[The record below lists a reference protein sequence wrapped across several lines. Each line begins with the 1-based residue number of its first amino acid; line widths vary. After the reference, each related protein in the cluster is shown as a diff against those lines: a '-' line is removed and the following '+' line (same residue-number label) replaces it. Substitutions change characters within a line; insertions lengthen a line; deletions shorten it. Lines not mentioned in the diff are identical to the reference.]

1 MSTLRSSL
9 LFLLPLAVQVSYAQT
24 VSGDD
29 VIVEETVVTGTRVNA
44 TESTFVGDITVLDR
58 KEIEARNAESVL
70 ELLRQVSGLHVSQ
83 YGGRGGY
90 SSVFV
95 QGAEPNFTTVLL
107 DGVKVNDPT
116 NSRGGSFNFVSLSLS
131 DIERIEVVRGPQSSI
146 YGSDAL
152 SGVISITTRVATES
166 NLWLEAEVS
175 EEDTSRS
182 SVRVS
187 SPLSQNTSVT
197 VGVST
202 SRQGEIVEGNDY
214 SDRAASVR
222 LKRNAR
228 LSYDVVGRWFD
239 SDSEGFPED
248 SGGPTFSV
256 LSGLDDRETNQ
267 FSLAAGLGFEA
278 TETLSLNAYANFLE
292 LEDDFVS
299 PGIAPGLL
307 GAVPANSSDSV
318 FERSQISAF
327 LNTDLSDQLEWTIGL
342 DYQKEDGDQEGS
354 VELFP
359 GLELP
364 TDFSLDRELYG
375 VFTEVQITPL
385 DRWSFNASVRH
396 DHLGSGDGSETTY
409 RVGGQLQLQRV
420 RAYMHWGSA
429 FKVPSFFA
437 LGHGLVGNPDLK
449 PETSEGWGIGL
460 DYAVSDSWEI
470 GFSVFDNEYSDLI
483 DFDFELFTNVNRS
496 KVDIGGFEISSQLT
510 VNDFDMAAHLTY
522 VDIDAQGTK
531 LRQRPQWRGGI
542 NLSWS
547 VQDAIRLSVSWLH
560 SGQVFDSSIP
570 TGGVEIDGYDRFD
583 VSATWAA
590 TERMEIWVAMDNA
603 TSTSYKESVGFNAP
617 RNLLRAGFRVQI

>member
-409 RVGGQLQLQRV
+409 RVGGQLQLQQV
-420 RAYMHWGSA
+420 RAYLHWGSA